1 MNNINDKYK
10 LLNSGIEKEKKLRRK
25 ILEKMVSDKNA
36 NIGIYQDVYNGV
48 FAKNE
53 TLVNDLADSLT
64 LNSEFV
70 DYDLDQNDTY
80 FLREMVKDVYAREF
94 GGLSVREL
102 AVNNAVHSVK
112 CENDMILLE
121 MAVKY
126 LKENN
131 VSESDKN
138 KLLDSLTEFF
148 TNSDSVRCYL
158 AGDDIG
164 AIMHT
169 TMSVP
174 AFVDNK
180 KISLL
185 YTDMMIEDGEK
196 DPSLF
201 GTLLIA
207 SAIEERRRNGIDT
220 KEFLESKDE
229 KMKNAG
235 NIAIEYASSLQK
247 EKSKSLVKVN

>member
-10 LLNSGIEKEKKLRRK
+10 LLNSGIEREKKLRRK
-25 ILEKMVSDKNA
+25 ILEKMISDKGDVV
-36 NIGIYQDVYNGV
+36 GIYQDVYNEV
-48 FAKNE
+48 FLKNE
-53 TLVNDLADSLT
+53 SLVNALADSLT
-64 LNSEFV
+64 LTGGFVNFDLEKNSS
-70 DYDLDQNDTY
+70 Y
-80 FLREMVKDVYAREF
+80 FLSEMVKGTYAREF

-102 AVNNAVHSVK
+102 AISNAVHSVK
-112 CENDMILLE
+112 CEHDMILLE
-121 MAVKY
+121 MSIKY
-126 LKENN
+126 LKEHN

-180 KISLL
+180 KASLL
-185 YTDMMIEDGEK
+185 YTDMMLEDGEK

-220 KEFLESKDE
+220 KEFLTSENK
-229 KMKNAG
+229 KIKNAC
-235 NIAIEYASSLQK
+235 NIAIEYANNLQK
-247 EKSKSLVKVN
+247 EKAKSLVKTN